1 MTTPNR
7 LGQRLMVASMPV
19 VIASDQTAIPVSG
32 GGVTDVNIVSSIT
45 LPVDLTD
52 ETTREV
58 GRVYPGVGATYPIS
72 AAALP
77 LPAGAATEA
86 TLATRLA
93 DATFTGRLPA
103 AAAMADNEANPTLT
117 KIAAY
122 LMALDP
128 AGTWDRML
136 GNALSGLRTNMER
149 ATLVQA
155 ASPAANTAATL
166 TLPAAGAGLFH
177 YLTHVF
183 IARHATAALAG
194 GGTLAVTT
202 TNLNGLTWRVGNQ
215 ASITVAIMQP
225 GVLVDS
231 EYVHPIRSAAAN
243 TASTIVL
250 PAPGAAVLWTAWCAY
265 YVGP

>member
-1 MTTPNR
+1 MTTPNN
-7 LGQRLMVASMPV
+7 LGQQLMADSMPV
-19 VIASDQTAIPVSG
+19 TIASDQPAIPMSGVVAVS
-32 GGVTDVNIVSSIT
+32 NF
-45 LPVDLTD
+45 P
-52 ETTREV
+52 
-58 GRVYPGVGATYPIS
+58 ATQPIS

-86 TLATRLA
+86 TLATRATEATIASLLA
-93 DATFTGRLPA
+93 RFPA
-103 AAAMADNEANPTLT
+103 AAVLADNEANPTLT
-117 KIAAY
+117 KVAAY

-128 AGTWDRML
+128 AGTWDRLL

-155 ASPAANTAATL
+155 GSPAANTALTL
-166 TLPAAGAGLFH
+166 TLPAGGAGLFH
-177 YLTHVF
+177 YVTHIF

-194 GGTLAVTT
+194 GGTLAITT

-225 GVLVDS
+225 GVLIDS
-231 EYVHPIRSAAAN
+231 EYTHPIRSAAAN

-265 YVGP
+265 YLAP